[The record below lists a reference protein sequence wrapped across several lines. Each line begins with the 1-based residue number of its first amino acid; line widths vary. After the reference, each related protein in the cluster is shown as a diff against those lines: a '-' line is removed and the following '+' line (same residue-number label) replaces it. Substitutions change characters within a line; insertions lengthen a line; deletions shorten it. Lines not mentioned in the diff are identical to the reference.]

1 MNGVSVQTTGLYLY
15 LQPLGFGCSL
25 SSGSQFPP
33 RQYHYVNFT
42 TNWSDAQRYC
52 REHYTDLATFE
63 SMDDVNMLKSNF
75 SSDTWAWIGLE
86 DPPESWKWNM
96 GNDTNSWR
104 WSVTGETSKTG
115 YESWAQTE
123 PNNEHGHENCVFTS
137 PSGQWLDASCEI
149 TKGFV
154 CFNDCCYSLI
164 HVLENVSANR
174 QNIILCVITQVSSLI
189 TDSSGSWIGL
199 FREPWRWT
207 DGSQSSF
214 RNWRENSPNN
224 AGGEQFCI
232 VEDTQR
238 HVWDDDG
245 CDKQYVFICHQGEI
259 SHECFLFIDYYH
271 VDQPKTWTD
280 AQKYCREKY
289 TDLLSIE
296 SNDDLRLM
304 NSVSVPTTWSWIG
317 LHDDPKS
324 WKGVMGKD
332 ENSWRWSA
340 TGETSENGFQNWAP
354 TEPNNFGSNQ
364 HCVRI
369 SPEGEWIDRRCTER
383 LQFVCYNGEIFF
395 FVCF

>member
-1 MNGVSVQTTGLYLY
+1 MAGLEILV
-15 LQPLGFGCSL
+15 LLLFGCSL

-104 WSVTGETSKTG
+104 WSVTGETNKTG

-123 PNNEHGHENCVFTS
+123 PNNEYGHENCVFTS

-154 CFNDCCYSLI
+154 CFNVTEQNQKIYQVYPHLTNWTSARDYCREHHTDLAMI
-164 HVLENVSANR
+164 ENGDENAE
-174 QNIILCVITQVSSLI
+174 VSSLI

-245 CDKQYVFICHQGEI
+245 CDKQYIFICHQVTKLK
-259 SHECFLFIDYYH
+259 HTVKMTLKTD
-271 VDQPKTWTD
+271 VDLTDPNMNGQLLRQLSLVLSDQGWTNFTLRWNIQP
-280 AQKYCREKY
+280 QKLKKE
-289 TDLLSIE
+289 D
-296 SNDDLRLM
+296 
-304 NSVSVPTTWSWIG
+304 
-317 LHDDPKS
+317 
-324 WKGVMGKD
+324 
-332 ENSWRWSA
+332 
-340 TGETSENGFQNWAP
+340 
-354 TEPNNFGSNQ
+354 
-364 HCVRI
+364 
-369 SPEGEWIDRRCTER
+369 
-383 LQFVCYNGEIFF
+383 
-395 FVCF
+395 

>member
-1 MNGVSVQTTGLYLY
+1 ALALSFLHVSTTMLTSQRTGAMHSVTAESITPTWL
-15 LQPLGFGCSL
+15 PLKKIYQVYPHL
-25 SSGSQFPP
+25 
-33 RQYHYVNFT
+33 
-42 TNWSDAQRYC
+42 TNWTSARDYC
-52 REHYTDLATFE
+52 REHHTDLA
-63 SMDDVNMLKSNF
+63 M
-75 SSDTWAWIGLE
+75 I
-86 DPPESWKWNM
+86 
-96 GNDTNSWR
+96 
-104 WSVTGETSKTG
+104 
-115 YESWAQTE
+115 
-123 PNNEHGHENCVFTS
+123 EN
-137 PSGQWLDASCEI
+137 GD
-149 TKGFV
+149 
-154 CFNDCCYSLI
+154 
-164 HVLENVSANR
+164 ENAE
-174 QNIILCVITQVSSLI
+174 VSSLI

-245 CDKQYVFICHQGEI
+245 CDKQYIFICHQVMEHFFFSLSIYQTINTCEESKSEQTFSSVKPNKICIHTTGPYLYLQPLGFGLT
-259 SHECFLFIDYYH
+259 SYSYKRFIDYCH

-304 NSVSVPTTWSWIG
+304 NSISVPTTWSWIG

-340 TGETSENGFQNWAP
+340 TSETSENGFQNWAP

-364 HCVRI
+364 HCNSQRYWADWKCDI
-369 SPEGEWIDRRCTER
+369 KHFFW
-383 LQFVCYNGEIFF
+383 CYKVFPLIL
-395 FVCF
+395 